1 MFCMHWFIRIALFR
15 PPTAGLH
22 QKMVSICYAG
32 LLLAP
37 LSVTRVS
44 LHFHGLGDDDGDV
57 NESGKKAIREIK
69 SHVSTPGKI
78 AIKKDLN
85 GME

>member
-15 PPTAGLH
+15 LPTAGLH

-37 LSVTRVS
+37 LSVARVS
-44 LHFHGLGDDDGDV
+44 VHFHGLGDDDGDV
-57 NESGKKAIREIK
+57 NESGKKASPEQFVWIK
-69 SHVSTPGKI
+69 LAWNYLFLSRD
-78 AIKKDLN
+78 KK
-85 GME
+85 